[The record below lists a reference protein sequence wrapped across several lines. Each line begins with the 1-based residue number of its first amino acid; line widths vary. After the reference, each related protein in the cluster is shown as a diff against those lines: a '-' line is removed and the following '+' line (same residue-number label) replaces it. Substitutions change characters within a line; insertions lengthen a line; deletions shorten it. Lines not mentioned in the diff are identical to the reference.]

1 MDNTAYRTAEGLL
14 RREITLIALIAIMI
28 GLNVGG
34 SLFALTSIAAGLTG
48 PSLFIAQILSALPI
62 LLALIPYLMLSSA
75 LPSTCANYQYA
86 KLFSR
91 PMAVAAWMTLFIAI
105 PIGALPLFA
114 VITGN
119 FLQMLLPSLPIMP
132 TAIVVISIFYLLN
145 VFGIKPTIY
154 VQLATVVILLIAILT
169 FIVPGIQTIKAEN
182 LVPLFPGGFIG
193 FIGASALLFTLL
205 AGGLFGI
212 EVGSEVKNASSVIP
226 RALIIS
232 MFAVLAIYLLLE
244 IVAVGVMDW
253 QLFAEQ
259 GTLGAPA
266 AAVLSGFPLGFF
278 IAGGGI
284 LASVT
289 TINLILTI
297 AGRYALVFSLDGFFP
312 KLFSR
317 INKRFG
323 TPHWGITLA
332 YVMTVITLIVN
343 PPLIVLGQML
353 NFGLLFMIT
362 LVLFSAYQFPKKYP
376 RLYKESHFK
385 FNPGI
390 IRLTSLSAICIN
402 IIFMLVLAY
411 GLITSED
418 ARWTFPLFVVA
429 AIAGLV
435 VYFIRKK
442 QGVIPVDI
450 SKNQEI

>member
-1 MDNTAYRTAEGLL
+1 MDNIAYRTAEGLL
-14 RREITLIALIAIMI
+14 KKEITLYALIAIMI

-34 SLFALTSIAAGLTG
+34 SLFALTALAAGMTG
-48 PSLFIAQILSALPI
+48 PSLFVAQIFSALPI
-62 LLALIPYLMLSSA
+62 LLAMVPYIMLSSA
-75 LPSTCANYQYA
+75 IPATCANYQYA

-91 PMAVAAWMTLFIAI
+91 PLAVAAWMTLFVAI

-119 FLQMLLPSLPIMP
+119 FVQMLWPGIPVIP
-132 TAIVVISIFYLLN
+132 TAIAVVSIFFLLN

-154 VQLATVVILLIAILT
+154 VQLATVIILVLALLT
-169 FIVPGIQTIKAEN
+169 FIIPGIPAIKTEN
-182 LVPLFPGGFIG
+182 FSNLFPGGFIG

-226 RALIIS
+226 RALLIS
-232 MFAVLAIYLLLE
+232 MLIVLGIYLLLE

-253 QLFAEQ
+253 QLLAEKA
-259 GTLGAPA
+259 TLGAPA
-266 AAVLSGFPLGFF
+266 EAFLSGFPLGFF

-297 AGRYALVFSLDGFFP
+297 AGRYALVFSIDGYFP
-312 KLFSR
+312 R
-317 INKRFG
+317 IFRQISKRFG

-332 YVMTVITLIVN
+332 FGMTIITLLIN

-362 LVLFSAYQFPKKYP
+362 LVLCTAYRFPKKHTE
-376 RLYKESHFK
+376 LYQNAKYK
-385 FNPGI
+385 FNP
-390 IRLTSLSAICIN
+390 RLIQVTSLIAICIN
-402 IIFMLVLAY
+402 IVFMLVLAY
-411 GLITSED
+411 GMLTSEN
-418 ARWTFPLFVVA
+418 ARWTFPLFIVA
-429 AIAGLV
+429 AIAGII
-435 VYFIRKK
+435 VYYIRKK
-442 QGVIPVDI
+442 QGVVPIDV
-450 SKNQEI
+450 SK

>member
-14 RREITLIALIAIMI
+14 RREITLIALVAIMI

-34 SLFALTSIAAGLTG
+34 SLFALTSIAAGQTG

-75 LPSTCANYQYA
+75 LPATCANYQYA
-86 KLFSR
+86 KLLSR
-91 PMAVAAWMTLFIAI
+91 PMAVAAWMTLFVAI

-119 FLQMLLPSLPIMP
+119 FLQMLFPALPIIP
-132 TAIVVISIFYLLN
+132 TAIAVISIFYLVN

-154 VQLATVVILLIAILT
+154 VQLATVIVLLVAILI
-169 FIVPGIQTIKAEN
+169 FIIPGITVIKAEN
-182 LVPLFPGGFIG
+182 LTSLFPGGLIG

-232 MFAVLAIYLLLE
+232 MFAVLAVYILLE
-244 IVAVGVMDW
+244 VVAVGVMDW

-266 AAVLSGFPLGFF
+266 AIFLSGFPLGFF

-284 LASVT
+284 LASIT

-297 AGRYALVFSLDGFFP
+297 AGRYAMVFAIDGFFP
-312 KLFSR
+312 KIFSR

-332 YVMTVITLIVN
+332 YVMTIITLIIN

-362 LVLFSAYQFPKKYP
+362 LVLFSAYKFPRKYP
-376 RLYKESHFK
+376 ELYEKSRYK
-385 FNPGI
+385 FNPRT
-390 IRLTSLSAICIN
+390 IRITSLSAICIN
-402 IIFMLVLAY
+402 IVFMLVLAY
-411 GLITSED
+411 GMITSD
-418 ARWTFPLFVVA
+418 NARWTFPLFVIA
-429 AIAGLV
+429 AIAGLI
-435 VYFIRKK
+435 VYFVRKR
-442 QGVIPVDI
+442 QGVVPVDI
-450 SKNQEI
+450 SKKQ

>member
-14 RREITLIALIAIMI
+14 RREITLIALVAIMI

-34 SLFALTSIAAGLTG
+34 SLFALTSIAAGQTG

-62 LLALIPYLMLSSA
+62 LLALIPYLMLSSS
-75 LPSTCANYQYA
+75 LPTTCANYQYA

-114 VITGN
+114 VITSN
-119 FLQMLLPSLPIMP
+119 FLQELFPAIPIMP
-132 TAIVVISIFYLLN
+132 TAIAVISIFFLLN

-154 VQLATVVILLIAILT
+154 VQLATVVVLLVAILI
-169 FIVPGIQTIKAEN
+169 FIVPGVPAIKAEN
-182 LVPLFPGGFIG
+182 MQPLFPGGPIG

-232 MFAVLAIYLLLE
+232 MFAVLAVYILLE
-244 IVAVGVMDW
+244 VVAVGVMDW

-259 GTLGAPA
+259 ESLKAPA
-266 AAVLSGFPLGFF
+266 ATFLSGFPLGFF

-284 LASVT
+284 LASIT

-297 AGRYALVFSLDGFFP
+297 AGRYAMVFAIDGYFP
-312 KLFSR
+312 KIFSR
-317 INKRFG
+317 ISKKFG
-323 TPHWGITLA
+323 TPHWGITLT
-332 YVMTVITLIVN
+332 YVMTIITLIIN

-362 LVLFSAYQFPKKYP
+362 LVLFSAYKFPRKYP
-376 RLYKESHFK
+376 ELYEKSRYK
-385 FNPGI
+385 FSPRT
-390 IRLTSLSAICIN
+390 IRITSLSAICIN
-402 IIFMLVLAY
+402 IVFMLVLAY
-411 GLITSED
+411 GMITSD
-418 ARWTFPLFVVA
+418 NARWTFPLFVIA
-429 AIAGLV
+429 AIAGLI
-435 VYFIRKK
+435 VYFVRKR
-442 QGVIPVDI
+442 QGVVPVDI
-450 SKNQEI
+450 SKNEQN

>member
-1 MDNTAYRTAEGLL
+1 MESTAYRTAEGLL
-14 RREITLIALIAIMI
+14 RREITLIALVAIMI

-48 PSLFIAQILSALPI
+48 PSLFIAQVLSALPI

-75 LPSTCANYQYA
+75 LPTTCANYQYA

-119 FLQMLLPSLPIMP
+119 FLQMLLPALPIMP
-132 TAIVVISIFYLLN
+132 TAIAVVSIFYLLN

-154 VQLATVVILLIAILT
+154 VQLATVIILLVAILI
-169 FIVPGIQTIKAEN
+169 FIIPGIPAVNVEN
-182 LVPLFPGGFIG
+182 LATLFPKGFIG
-193 FIGASALLFTLL
+193 FISASALLFTLL

-232 MFAVLAIYLLLE
+232 MLAVLAIYILLE
-244 IVAVGVMDW
+244 VVAVGVMDW

-259 GTLGAPA
+259 GSLKAPA
-266 AAVLSGFPLGFF
+266 ATFLSGLPLGFF

-284 LASVT
+284 LASIT

-332 YVMTVITLIVN
+332 YVMTIITLIVN

-362 LVLFSAYQFPKKYP
+362 LVLFSAYKFPKKYP
-376 RLYKESHFK
+376 DLYGKSRYK
-385 FNPGI
+385 FSPGI
-390 IRLTSLSAICIN
+390 IRLTSLAAICIN
-402 IIFMLVLAY
+402 IVFMLVLAY
-411 GLITSED
+411 GLITSEN
-418 ARWTFPLFVVA
+418 ARWTFPLFVIA
-429 AIAGLV
+429 AIAGLI
-435 VYFIRKK
+435 VYYVRKR
-442 QGVIPVDI
+442 QGIIPVDV
-450 SKNQEI
+450 SKK